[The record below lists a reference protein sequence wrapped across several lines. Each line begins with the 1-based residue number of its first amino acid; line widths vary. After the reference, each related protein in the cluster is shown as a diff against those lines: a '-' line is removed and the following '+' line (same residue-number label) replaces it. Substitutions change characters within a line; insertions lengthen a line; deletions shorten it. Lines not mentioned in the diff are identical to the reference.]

1 VIPKLTS
8 YDQPGINSTT
18 MIVAPACPMT
28 GPSRTVVLFKILVR
42 LFVALILLGLPFRT
56 TIKAQEQHK
65 TKVPVID
72 KITSGGP
79 TRQAFTGIV
88 KSVDLDSEVLNVD
101 NVNGNSTEIFPIKKK
116 VHVVTADGSKVKLAK
131 LKPGTNVLVYY
142 EQRGDHKTVTRIV
155 VLASGAEKKKTPPS

>member
-1 VIPKLTS
+1 MIPKLTS
-8 YDQPGINSTT
+8 YYQPGISSTT
-18 MIVAPACPMT
+18 MIVVPICPMT
-28 GPSRTVVLFKILVR
+28 GPSRAVVLFRILVR
-42 LFVALILLGLPFRT
+42 LFVALILLGLPFRA

-65 TKVPVID
+65 TKVPVVD
-72 KITSGGP
+72 KITGGW
-79 TRQAFTGIV
+79 TQQAFTGIV
-88 KSVDLDSEVLNVD
+88 KSVDLESEVLNVD

-116 VHVVTADGSKVKLAK
+116 VHVVTADGDKVKLAK

>member
-1 VIPKLTS
+1 MVP
-8 YDQPGINSTT
+8 
-18 MIVAPACPMT
+18 C
-28 GPSRTVVLFKILVR
+28 RFLVG
-42 LFVALILLGLPFRT
+42 LFVALVLWGLPHRT

-116 VHVVTADGSKVKLAK
+116 VHVVTADGDKLKLAT
-131 LKPGTNVLVYY
+131 LKPGTNVLVCFD
-142 EQRGDHKTVTRIV
+142 QKGDHRTITRIV
-155 VLASGAEKKKTPPS
+155 VLAGGPPKKKTPPS